1 MHMHKTQGSY
11 DVAVVGG
18 GPVGCVAALAYASRG
33 ARVVVLEANAAASQ
47 RLAGEWLHPPA
58 VRILERLGVEL
69 ESPRGYPSGLGFV
82 VYPDDGTA
90 PMVLPYERTAER
102 TAEQANERTFGLE
115 AGGHEVGPALCVPH
129 EALVEA
135 LRQACRRAPGVEL
148 LEPAR
153 VTRIVGQNV
162 SYQRPGGAP
171 ETFFA
176 SQIVGASGRASV
188 VHAALGLPVS
198 PGTYSRMAGLVLEA
212 ALPFEGHGHV
222 CLGAPGPI
230 LAYRIGPRA
239 VRVCLDVPLSFR
251 AAQGRDRAVAL
262 YEAYAPA
269 LPEAL
274 RAPFREALATR
285 ELSWATNQ
293 TRARVTFGR
302 AGLALVGD
310 AVGHHH
316 PLTALGMTLG
326 FQDAVALAEA
336 PSFGAYRK
344 KRSHESRVP
353 ELLALALY
361 EVFAGNEDE
370 VIEIRRSIYELWR
383 SSEAERTRTMRF
395 LAGDETRPAHFAASF
410 LRALGVAGRRL
421 VEVGLSTSRWS
432 HVAGVTEALGRRARW
447 LFAGALHLTDARP
460 QKELARGAE
469 ERWAGALRAGAAKG
483 EVLELRER
491 GEADG
496 DETARALRRGVLALV
511 SLQEP
516 DGAWEGEVV
525 WCAMLPAQWALA
537 WTRMGLPISSER
549 RARVLLQLERT
560 AGHDGLWSLSHGAA
574 PSLFVTTLVYVAA
587 RTLGVPADAAWL
599 APARAFFERE
609 GGVVAIPSWGKFW
622 LALVG
627 LYDWQG
633 VNPVLPELWG
643 LPEATPVHP
652 SRYYCHTRLIYLAMA
667 HLYGQR
673 ELLMRAP
680 PVDAELTRALR
691 AELYPAGYSSTD
703 WAKARRAL
711 REDDLYAPPSATLR
725 RAYEA
730 MKALEPVTG
739 AASRARA
746 LEALREE
753 IRFDLRTTSHT
764 SISPVSGLLNLL
776 GLWLHDPLDPDLKL
790 GVERFDGW
798 VWEDERE
805 GMRVAGARSAT
816 WDTSFSLQALALASA
831 HVDVREPLAAGDAYL
846 REQQILRVDEPFE
859 PHHRIDP
866 RGGFCFAAAWHG
878 WPVSD
883 CTAEALVARFDAER
897 AGAGALTDDEVTA
910 AVRFILRTR
919 DAEGGFGSYEP
930 KRLPFSLEW
939 LNPAEMFGDSMTEAS
954 YAECT
959 ASCVVALARVANER
973 PYLLQRAELAHVPAV
988 IAAARRRLEE
998 LQLPSGA
1005 WSGSWGVHY
1014 VYGTMFGVRGL
1025 LAAGAPPT
1033 HPGVRKACAWLR
1045 AHQRPD
1051 GSWGEQHVP
1060 HEVEYVE
1067 ADAGHVVQ
1075 TSWALT
1081 TLLEAHDPDWD
1092 ALERG
1097 ARFLARAQLGSG
1109 EWPRETP
1116 AGIFFHT
1123 ALLDYVL
1130 YRSYFPVLALSLYE
1144 TRRLERRALAS
1155 EARAPTAAVTS
1166 LGETREP
1173 RDRSG

>member
-1 MHMHKTQGSY
+1 MHKMPSSY

-18 GPVGCVAALAYASRG
+18 GPVGCVAALAYAARG
-33 ARVVVLEANAAASQ
+33 ARVVVLEANAQASR

-58 VRILERLGVEL
+58 VRILERLGVDL
-69 ESPRGYPSGLGFV
+69 GARRDYPTGLGFV
-82 VYPDDGTA
+82 VYPDDGTE
-90 PMVLPYERTAER
+90 PMVLPYEA
-102 TAEQANERTFGLE
+102 QKGGSSPGL
-115 AGGHEVGPALCVPH
+115 GLSVPH
-129 EALVEA
+129 EVLVDA
-135 LRQACRRAPGVEL
+135 LRDACRRAASIDL

-153 VTRIVGQNV
+153 VTRVVGQNV
-162 SYQRPGGAP
+162 SYQGPSGVQ

-176 SQIVGASGRASV
+176 SQIVGASGRSSV

-212 ALPFEGHGHV
+212 ALPFEGYGHV
-222 CLGAPGPI
+222 CLGAPGPV
-230 LAYRIGPRA
+230 LLYRIGPRA
-239 VRVCLDVPLSFR
+239 VRACLDVPLAFR
-251 AAQGRDRAVAL
+251 AAQGRDRAAAL

-274 RAPFREALATR
+274 RAAFRDALASR

-293 TRARVTFGR
+293 TRARAMFGR

-370 VIEIRRSIYELWR
+370 VVEIRRAIYELWR
-383 SSEAERTRTMRF
+383 SSEAERMRTMRF
-395 LAGDETRPAHFAASF
+395 LSGDETRPAHFAASF

-421 VEVGLSTSRWS
+421 VEVGLSTSQWS

-491 GEADG
+491 ADADG
-496 DETARALRRGVLALV
+496 EETARALRQGVEALAA
-511 SLQEP
+511 LQEE

-525 WCAMLPAQWALA
+525 WCAMLPAQWVLA
-537 WTRMGLPISSER
+537 VTRMGLPISSER

-560 AGHDGLWSLSHGAA
+560 AGHDGLWALSHGAA

-599 APARAFFERE
+599 APARAFFARE
-609 GGVVAIPSWGKFW
+609 GGVVGIPSWGKFW

-627 LYDWQG
+627 LYDWRG
-633 VNPVLPELWG
+633 VNPVLPELWSM
-643 LPEATPVHP
+643 PTTSPVHP

-673 ELLMRAP
+673 ERLERAP
-680 PVDAELTRALR
+680 LADPALTLALR
-691 AELYPAGYSSTD
+691 GELFPSGYESVD
-703 WAKARRAL
+703 WAAARAEL
-711 REDDLYAPPSATLR
+711 REDDLYAPPSRMLR

-739 AASRARA
+739 GARRARA
-746 LEALREE
+746 LEALRDE
-753 IRFDLRTTSHT
+753 IRFDLRVTSHT

-776 GLWLHDPLDPDLKL
+776 GLWLHDPADPDLAL
-790 GVERFDGW
+790 GLERFEGW
-798 VWEDERE
+798 VWEDSRD
-805 GMRVAGARSAT
+805 GMRIAGARSAT
-816 WDTSFSLQALALASA
+816 WDTSFALQALAEARE
-831 HVDVREPLAAGDAYL
+831 HVDVAGALAAGDAYL
-846 REQQILRVDEPFE
+846 REQQILRVDEAFE

-910 AVRFILRTR
+910 AVRFMLRTR

-959 ASCVVALARVANER
+959 ASCVVALARVVRER
-973 PYLLQRAELAHVPAV
+973 PHLLGRGELSHLPAV
-988 IAAARRRLEE
+988 IAAARRRLEK

-1051 GSWGEQHVP
+1051 GSWGERHVP

-1081 TLLEAHDPDWD
+1081 TLLEARDPDWE
-1092 ALERG
+1092 AIERG

-1130 YRSYFPVLALSLYE
+1130 YRAYFPVLALALFE
-1144 TRRLERRALAS
+1144 TRRLERRRLREVDSATTGLALAS
-1155 EARAPTAAVTS
+1155 DKR
-1166 LGETREP
+1166 
-1173 RDRSG
+1173 